1 MEAKIS
7 ILAKELYQ
15 IACMLEKARKPEAMM
30 MFSEKEYLR
39 LEMERMWDI
48 VGPRHPSSFQMFKLL
63 KASEDRYKAF
73 ITGKSK

>member
-1 MEAKIS
+1 MEAKIA
-7 ILAKELYQ
+7 IFTTELYQ
-15 IACMLEKARKPEAMM
+15 VACMLERARTPEAMM

-39 LEMERMWDI
+39 LEMEKMWDI
-48 VGPRHPSSFQMFKLL
+48 VGPRHPSCFQMFKLL